1 MVLRLPVHPATDR
14 REAISFSNYSLEQI
28 EKNQTRVT
36 SISLLTKPPGNNK
49 AFIIFSFINIQ
60 NHGSSSNRYC
70 NNSADT
76 AAGIITKSDTVCN

>member
-1 MVLRLPVHPATDR
+1 MVLRLPVHPAAYR